1 MNANESTPAEGERS
15 DGGSE
20 EELDEFIGFRVS
32 EDTKRRVER
41 LAYEKSGPGSIASLS
56 GVAREALARGLDE
69 IEDGGE

>member
-56 GVAREALARGLDE
+56 EVAREALARGLDE

>member
-1 MNANESTPAEGERS
+1 MNANESTPADGERS

-32 EDTKRRVER
+32 EATKKRVEWV
-41 LAYEKSGPGSIASLS
+41 AYKKSGPGSIASLS
-56 GVAREALARGLDE
+56 EIGREALARGLDE